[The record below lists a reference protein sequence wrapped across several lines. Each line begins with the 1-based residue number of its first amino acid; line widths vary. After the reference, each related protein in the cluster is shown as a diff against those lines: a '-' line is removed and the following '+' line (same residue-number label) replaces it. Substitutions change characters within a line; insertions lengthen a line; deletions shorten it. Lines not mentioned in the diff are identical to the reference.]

1 MHTTRADPFSS
12 FAGEGVGRRPAD
24 GVRSAGPGLAGLRKL
39 SQHLGAG
46 GFLLST
52 PHPSTSS
59 TPSPLARRRTH
70 ARIVGTWLARLAVA
84 IVVCA
89 SPPAARAYDDRG
101 PSPDMVAWEA
111 FVEAVAPSKA
121 PDGALEFE
129 TWASNDDLF
138 GSSPPRWPADGS
150 LSREPCK
157 QTFDPEAAKAGG
169 FPGDG
174 CIKEEVRRN
183 WAAFHYF
190 ASNGLASKAGLARAF
205 ERGVAIDLPAD
216 SIQVKADWVK
226 IEDLARWLTLSESDI
241 RRSYATRT
249 EDGGGTYALVGLHL
263 NSKRWKNW
271 LWATFEHRMNP
282 GRCDDIGC
290 HDAFGAAL
298 PDVLPREAANE
309 NYGPCAKTTSLI
321 AMLADA
327 GLSPVWLNYCL
338 KGVQVSF
345 KTKDGAPVRLG
356 NSVVDRINGH
366 FPMAHSSCM
375 SCHALAGFD
384 RNGEA
389 AAAPADDPVGD
400 VDKTRLRDYVTSGFV
415 WGVARAK

>member
-1 MHTTRADPFSS
+1 M
-12 FAGEGVGRRPAD
+12 
-24 GVRSAGPGLAGLRKL
+24 
-39 SQHLGAG
+39 
-46 GFLLST
+46 
-52 PHPSTSS
+52 
-59 TPSPLARRRTH
+59 
-70 ARIVGTWLARLAVA
+70 
-84 IVVCA
+84 
-89 SPPAARAYDDRG
+89 
-101 PSPDMVAWEA
+101 
-111 FVEAVAPSKA
+111 
-121 PDGALEFE
+121 
-129 TWASNDDLF
+129 
-138 GSSPPRWPADGS
+138 
-150 LSREPCK
+150 
-157 QTFDPEAAKAGG
+157 
-169 FPGDG
+169 
-174 CIKEEVRRN
+174 
-183 WAAFHYF
+183 
-190 ASNGLASKAGLARAF
+190 
-205 ERGVAIDLPAD
+205 
-216 SIQVKADWVK
+216 
-226 IEDLARWLTLSESDI
+226 SESDI

-309 NYGPCAKTTSLI
+309 NYGPCAKTTSLV
-321 AMLADA
+321 AMLANA

-345 KTKDGAPVRLG
+345 KDEGRRAGAARKFRGRPDQR
-356 NSVVDRINGH
+356 H